1 MRDYLLEPA
10 MSSTLAEES
19 KRERLQQQHP
29 EETQGTMT
37 NSDSVF
43 FFCFLFLISWHVVP
57 LVRIQISISVLD
69 GILSAQFLNL

>member
-37 NSDSVF
+37 NSDSGF
-43 FFCFLFLISWHVVP
+43 FLFVFLISWHVVP

>member
-43 FFCFLFLISWHVVP
+43 FLFVFLISWHVVP

>member
-37 NSDSVF
+37 NSDSGF